1 MAPAKQR
8 SKKKSASLP
17 RTTRKSTRKSSR
29 KSTRKSSHKNRKGS
43 AKRRSGSKKRGGR
56 FRGENDKK
64 RRFQDVDQEEP
75 PEEPPSEEYATPISA
90 DEDDHIIK
98 KQVEEVVE
106 KMRNEFSSATY
117 EEYAL
122 IVNSLFVA
130 LERRIVEGPES
141 HFRAAAASAA
151 FSWIQNAVSNAA
163 SSVSGKAKQGATDL
177 FDMAIQANAWLLELE
192 ISTMEKAQDKLARVA
207 INNPVVF
214 STASTGVIFGLER
227 AYNHAQ
233 TTLMVSDT
241 PYAWFVRVLSGVW
254 VVKNY
259 KYFDYF
265 LMAMVAMMA
274 HVFVDVFNKDPQ
286 SRLWSRGVGLLSRFY
301 NTQSKYGDISDKL
314 LTAIITV
321 TEEMKDDDRST
332 LEWLEEI
339 DMKTLINAVK
349 QIIRQLIE
357 ERKRQQNS
365 VQVTVGQVVNN
376 SPAPPPPA
384 PRNPSQNRRSTI
396 SPAPAVRNQNP
407 NPRRPRTSPG
417 RRGPP

>member
-17 RTTRKSTRKSSR
+17 RT
-29 KSTRKSSHKNRKGS
+29 TRKSSHKNRKGS

-106 KMRNEFSSATY
+106 KIRNEFSSATY

-163 SSVSGKAKQGATDL
+163 SGVSSKAKRGAINL
-177 FDMAIQANAWLLELE
+177 FDMAIQANAWLLELQ

-214 STASTGVIFGLER
+214 STASTGVIYGLER
-227 AYNHAQ
+227 AYNHAHQ
-233 TTLMVSDT
+233 TLMVSET
-241 PYAWFVRVLSGVW
+241 SYAWFARTLSGVW

-259 KYFDYF
+259 KYIDYF
-265 LMAMVAMMA
+265 LMALVAMMA
-274 HVFVDVFNKDPQ
+274 HVFADVFNKDPQ

-365 VQVTVGQVVNN
+365 VQVTVGQHVNN
-376 SPAPPPPA
+376 SPAPAPA
-384 PRNPSQNRRSTI
+384 PGNPSQNRRSTT
-396 SPAPAVRNQNP
+396 SPAPARNQNP